1 MISYIRGELADIMQE
16 KIVVDVGGV
25 GYGIYM
31 PQKSMAHLPVIGSQ
45 VKIYTYLNV
54 REDCMQLFGFLSKD
68 DLQIFKMVINV
79 NGVGPKYGLN
89 ILSALTPDELRF
101 AVLSND
107 VKAITK
113 AQGIGKKIAEKLILE
128 LKDKFDIAE
137 AIDSRMEHAEGTA
150 AEAFQEVQAEA
161 MQALVALGYGS
172 SEAMRAVRSV
182 MDKTDGTVED
192 ILKHALKNII

>member
-1 MISYIRGELADIMQE
+1 MISYIRGELTDLMQE

-31 PQKSMAHLPVIGSQ
+31 PQQSMAQLPVIGSQ

-79 NGVGPKYGLN
+79 SGVGPKYGLN

-113 AQGIGKKIAEKLILE
+113 AQGIGKKMAEKLILE
-128 LKDKFDIAE
+128 LKDKFDIYE
-137 AIDSRMEHAEGTA
+137 AIDSHMEHTVSNAYDSL
-150 AEAFQEVQAEA
+150 QEVQTEA

-182 MDKTDGTVED
+182 IDKTDGTVED
-192 ILKHALKNII
+192 ILKHALKSIL

>member
-31 PQKSMAHLPVIGSQ
+31 PQQSMAHLPVIGSQ

-79 NGVGPKYGLN
+79 SGVGPKYGLN

-107 VKAITK
+107 VKSITK
-113 AQGIGKKIAEKLILE
+113 AQGIGKKMAEKLILE

-137 AIDSRMEHAEGTA
+137 AIDSRMEHAEGTVA
-150 AEAFQEVQAEA
+150 GTLQEVQTEA